1 MLCKNFFIWG
11 GCDLPKKFPRT
22 KWKAKNKRS
31 KEQIKMSNR
40 IQPRSRSPEWI
51 RTLNHNVSEILI
63 FHGLEVPED
72 ILRIRIFD
80 LLNLYKIDVGRAE
93 IILTSLYRFL
103 NQNRRVDTALM
114 YREMSQPFSY
124 AEWNKRHRR
133 ISQVTVADVVLE
145 EDINQKAVIHLLDR
159 ISRSFY
165 KSKEYN
171 PRLYKYASVF
181 EIPGYVEKPEVQ
193 HE

>member
-1 MLCKNFFIWG
+1 
-11 GCDLPKKFPRT
+11 
-22 KWKAKNKRS
+22 
-31 KEQIKMSNR
+31 MSNNS
-40 IQPRSRSPEWI
+40 QPRSRSPEWI
-51 RTLNHNVSEILI
+51 KTLNHNVSEILI

-72 ILRIRIFD
+72 ILRIRILD

-103 NQNRRVDTALM
+103 NPNRRVDTALM

-124 AEWNKRHRR
+124 AEWNKRHKRV
-133 ISQVTVADVVLE
+133 SEVTVADVVLE

-181 EIPGYVEKPEVQ
+181 EIPGYVQESEVQ
-193 HE
+193 YDEE